1 MHLTLLVSVS
11 AFIMKKQYKQ
21 FYKYSDQVMRE
32 LEEAEQEF
40 NESLEEQW
48 EILQNKSSFQKTVMQ
63 TAQKIK
69 NAKKILHVL
78 GDIPRTIH

>member
-1 MHLTLLVSVS
+1 MHLTISVGVS

-21 FYKYSDQVMRE
+21 FYKYSDQVIKE

-40 NESLEEQW
+40 NESIEEQW
-48 EILQNKSSFQKTVMQ
+48 ESLQNRSSVQRTVMQ

-69 NAKKILHVL
+69 NAKKIMHVF
-78 GDIPRTIH
+78 GDIPRTVH